1 MDPKRYYNY
10 SYLYK
15 NSSYLHHMNLDW
27 TANYNKQSA
36 PPVERRENEDS
47 GCTAVPILV
56 GEPVSLMRREY
67 QRNNQ
72 NRTVDSSYRRG
83 RKDLI
88 PAFLNSR
95 TPLE

>member
-1 MDPKRYYNY
+1 
-10 SYLYK
+10 
-15 NSSYLHHMNLDW
+15 MNLDW

-56 GEPVSLMRREY
+56 GEQVSLMRREY
-67 QRNNQ
+67 PRNIQ
-72 NRTVDSSYRRG
+72 IRTADSSYRQV

-88 PAFLNSR
+88 RVFLNNH
-95 TPLE
+95 TLLV